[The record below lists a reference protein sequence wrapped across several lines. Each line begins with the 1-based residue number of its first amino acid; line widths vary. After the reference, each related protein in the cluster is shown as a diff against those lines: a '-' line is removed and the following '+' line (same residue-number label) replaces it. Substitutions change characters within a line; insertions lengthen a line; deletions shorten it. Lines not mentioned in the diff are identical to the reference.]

1 MKVDIVDLCDIEFGE
16 RQREDYGD
24 IAELSHSIK
33 IKGIITPLAVKR
45 QGEPDK
51 PFLLIAGGR
60 RYKACEIGE
69 ISKVPVRI
77 YERELDDLDF
87 REIELFENIHRKD
100 LDWKERVNQ
109 ERDIHELQ
117 IEKFGEKV
125 STNPNAPGH
134 SIKDTAEM
142 IGKSGEHVRNSLML
156 ANANERFPE
165 LFDNCK
171 NKNDATKIVK
181 ALGVEMIKDEIV
193 SRIKAEK
200 GDVKKTSLVDNFISE
215 SFFHGVTKIQ
225 PETINL
231 VEIDPP
237 YAIDLPNAKKTENNK
252 GHQYGDSYNEIS
264 VKDYPKF
271 MKQTLRACYKV
282 MAKDSWLI
290 CWFAPE
296 PWAEQMY
303 NWIIEAG
310 FMTKRMCGLW
320 IKPSGQNK
328 RPELHLANSYEMF
341 YYCSKGHPAISKAHS
356 NIFDN
361 KPVPPQKKTHP
372 TERPVDLMSDI
383 YSTFTWPGSHILIP
397 FLGSGNGILAA
408 KEVSM
413 SAIGYELSRDYKD
426 NFLVKLH
433 NS

>member
-1 MKVDIVDLCDIEFGE
+1 MKVDIVELADIEFGN

-24 IAELSHSIK
+24 LAELAHSIK

-45 QGEPDK
+45 QQGEK
-51 PFLLIAGGR
+51 PYLLIAGGR
-60 RYKACEIGE
+60 RFKACEVNGTPKI
-69 ISKVPVRI
+69 PVRI
-77 YERELDDLDF
+77 YERDLDDLDF

-100 LDWKERVNQ
+100 LEWRERCSQ
-109 ERDIHELQ
+109 ERDIHNLQ
-117 IEKFGEKV
+117 IEKFGEKI

-142 IGKSGEHVRNSLML
+142 IGKSGEHVRTSIML
-156 ANANERFPE
+156 ANANEKFPE
-165 LFDNCK
+165 LFEGCK

-181 ALGVEMIKDEIV
+181 ALGIDMVKAEIV
-193 SRIKAEK
+193 KRIRDEK
-200 GDVKKTSLVDNFISE
+200 GDVKKTSLADNFMNE

-225 PETINL
+225 SETINL

-264 VKDYPKF
+264 IEDYPKF

-296 PWAEQMY
+296 PWSEQIF

-310 FMTKRMCGLW
+310 FKTHRMCGLW
-320 IKPSGQNK
+320 VKPSGQNK
-328 RPELHLANSYEMF
+328 RPELRLANSYEMF
-341 YYCSKGHPAISKAHS
+341 YYASKGHPAIAQAHS
-356 NIFDN
+356 NVFDN
-361 KPVPPQKKTHP
+361 KPVPASKKTHP
-372 TERPVDLMSDI
+372 TERPIDLMSDI

-397 FLGSGNGILAA
+397 FLGSGNGILSAR
-408 KEVSM
+408 EVNM
-413 SAIGYELSRDYKD
+413 SAIGYELSRDFKD
-426 NFLVKLH
+426 SFLIKLH